1 MLGRSYI
8 PITEHRTNEIGSL
21 ILMLS
26 TGGEVL
32 STRKSKEDVEE
43 VRGGEGG

>member
-8 PITEHRTNEIGSL
+8 PITEHGTNGTGYF

-32 STRKSKEDVEE
+32 STRKNKEGVEE
-43 VRGGEGG
+43 VREGESG